1 MSKIIIHNQT
11 KLKDLEALEYLG
23 QVYYELEK
31 MPTLS
36 YCEFKDNTR
45 VQIYHQKTCDT
56 FYIYK
61 LNEEAENNE

>member
-1 MSKIIIHNQT
+1 MGKIIIHNET
-11 KLKDLEALEYLG
+11 KLKDLQALQYLG
-23 QVYYELEK
+23 QVYDVLEK
-31 MPTLS
+31 MLTLS

-61 LNEEAENNE
+61 LNEEVENK